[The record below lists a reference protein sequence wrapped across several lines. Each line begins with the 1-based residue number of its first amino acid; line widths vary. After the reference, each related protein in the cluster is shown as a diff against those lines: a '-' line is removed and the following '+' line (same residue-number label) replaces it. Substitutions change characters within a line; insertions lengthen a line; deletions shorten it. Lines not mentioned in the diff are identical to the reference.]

1 MSSGPRNPS
10 GLRGARKRVL
20 RGDRVAIKASDLN
33 VLMDIA
39 ARERSSLGV
48 QNAEP
53 LKFAKKDGIFVRF
66 ENTTSEPFL
75 TNEIVALYEPIFKPA
90 KIQSGG
96 SGPITGHGLAATW
109 RDRVAMRA
117 RKPTANDRGK
127 FGIVTATT
135 MPNTIGIALISG
147 LVLARVEILAETDWL
162 ADIKA
167 DEQTM
172 LQSAAWG
179 SAKILWKDAPADRLT
194 ASPKIAW
201 AVLHIGGPVHFTNFR
216 AEVIDVDTSTW
227 GAGRKKLKVKRLV
240 RHPRGIDGP
249 EFVCDGGI
257 DTLIG
262 CGDQVLVQE
271 AQYVFGDPIQDQYPP
286 LVATP
291 ITAHDQSNMPQPD
304 PTATAFVPTPGLP
317 LLPDLPCTSP

>member
-1 MSSGPRNPS
+1 MNGPRNPS
-10 GLRGARKRVL
+10 GMRGSRRRAV
-20 RGDRVAIKASDLN
+20 RGDRVSLKASDLN
-33 VLMDIA
+33 ALMDVA
-39 ARERSSLGV
+39 AREKSSLGV
-48 QNAEP
+48 QQSAS
-53 LKFAKKDGIFVRF
+53 LQFAKMDGLFVRF
-66 ENTTSEPFL
+66 RNTTSDPFMS
-75 TNEIVALYEPIFKPA
+75 NEVVALYEPIFKPS
-90 KIQSGG
+90 KIVNSGNVV
-96 SGPITGHGLAATW
+96 GHGLAVTW

-127 FGIVTATT
+127 FGIVVGTT
-135 MPNTIGIALISG
+135 MPNTIGVALISG
-147 LVLARVEILAETDWL
+147 LVLARVEMLAETDVL
-162 ADIKA
+162 ADVKA

-194 ASPKIAW
+194 ASPKVAW
-201 AVLHIGGPVHFTNFR
+201 AVLHIGGPVHFIPFR
-216 AEVIDVDTSTW
+216 AEVIDVDTTTW

-271 AQYVFGDPIQDQYPP
+271 SQYVFGDPIQDQYPP
-286 LVATP
+286 LAAWP
-291 ITAHDQSNMPQPD
+291 INAHDQTNLPEPL
-304 PTATAFVPTPGLP
+304 PEATAFVPTPSLP
-317 LLPDLPCTSP
+317 LPALPPCTAP